1 MHCGSFGNAANLG
14 WSRLGFE
21 LPLVSRLAA
30 AATTDQVCGGESVGK
45 ARRKQVF
52 AVVIGLLGVF

>member
-1 MHCGSFGNAANLG
+1 IDVFVVVPNIAFGMHCGSFGNAANLG

-30 AATTDQVCGGESVGK
+30 AATTDQVC
-45 ARRKQVF
+45 RR
-52 AVVIGLLGVF
+52 